1 MLIVVLRTECGFAI
15 ITIYIKTV
23 EAISTTTTSSTTF
36 DDDDDDEKKKK
47 AHSLLTFFNAYI
59 PVG

>member
-23 EAISTTTTSSTTF
+23 EAISTTTTSTTF
-36 DDDDDDEKKKK
+36 DDDDDEKKKK
-47 AHSLLTFFNAYI
+47 AQPPDFF
-59 PVG
+59 

>member
-23 EAISTTTTSSTTF
+23 EAISTTTTSTTF
-36 DDDDDDEKKKK
+36 DDDDEKKKK

>member
-23 EAISTTTTSSTTF
+23 EAISTTTTSTTF